1 MKAGDLDV
9 ALDLYTRAK
18 AVAPQTPTIR
28 ENLRRVNQ
36 RMRAG
41 NNKPDGGRLTL
52 CMIAKNEEERLGR
65 CLESVQGLVDEIVVV
80 DTGSDDRTVEIAES
94 FGARI
99 GSFPWNNNWSDAR
112 NESLKLA
119 TGDWII
125 WLDPD
130 DLLPKEMH
138 GKIREAMRQ
147 GLGKKRAYFWV
158 LDDQGYEPVTCLQLR
173 LFPNIEGVRFSQP
186 IHEQL
191 TPSLIALGI
200 TCEPTDIRVVHTGY
214 TTPEVVRDK
223 QERYLAIM
231 EEWLETH
238 PDDYVIRSH
247 AAQTH
252 YIHGNLDQA
261 IRYYEQIIEDHACH
275 EDHNLIIET
284 TARLFLGRCY
294 IRQEKQGLVVGPYEM
309 EGVQA
314 WALDGV
320 DWGFDMELLPPDID
334 RLTPHLELVMK
345 RLPAFA
351 DAGIKQI
358 VSGMI
363 THTPD
368 GNFLLGPAAGLRNF
382 WMCCAASIG
391 ITQGP
396 GAGRTLA
403 QWMVHGQSELNVR
416 EMDARRFGDWAIGD
430 YAVEKSIDEYKH
442 MYFIRFPGEFRDAGR
457 PVKTTPIY
465 QKLKDQGAVYAEA
478 SGWERP
484 KWFSKNGEEERYSY
498 RRTNWFEPVAE
509 ECRAVR
515 ERVGVLDLSSFS
527 KYDVTG
533 AGAESFLNRLFA
545 NRMPRRV
552 GGITLAHMLTEDGMI
567 ESEATI
573 TRLAEDRFYLL
584 SGAVAE
590 LHDLDMLVHGK
601 RDDEDVAIANVTGD
615 YGVLVLSGPRAR
627 DVMRKLT
634 DADLGNNAFP
644 WLTGQE
650 IEVAGVPTRALRI
663 SYVGELGWELHHPM
677 AEMAGLYDA
686 IMAAGEGFGIA
697 NFGLYAMN
705 CLRVEKGYR
714 GWGAEL
720 TNEITMTEADME
732 RFLKLDKDD
741 FIGREAALKS
751 KADGPRLGLVYLV
764 VDADDSD
771 CAGNEPVIA
780 EDRVIGVTTSGG
792 YGHAVAKSIA
802 FAYVEP
808 AYTTPGTSFEVRLLG
823 RSYKATVMAEPL
835 YDPLNER
842 MRV

>member
-1 MKAGDLDV
+1 MKTHARVVVIGGGAMGVGLLYHLVKEGWTDSVLVEKGELTSGSTWHAAGLIPHFIGSLNMAKIHAYGADLYKKLEDETGQATGWHGCGAIRLATNRDEVDWFHQVRGVLDLIGVECHLIGANEIKRLHPLLDV
-9 ALDLYTRAK
+9 DGVKLGAYT
-18 AVAPQTPTIR
+18 P
-28 ENLRRVNQ
+28 
-36 RMRAG
+36 G
-41 NNKPDGGRLTL
+41 DGHTDPASSTQS
-52 CMIAKNEEERLGR
+52 MAI
-65 CLESVQGLVDEIVVV
+65 
-80 DTGSDDRTVEIAES
+80 
-94 FGARI
+94 GARRGGAEI
-99 GSFPWNNNWSDAR
+99 YRHNR
-112 NESLKLA
+112 
-119 TGDWII
+119 
-125 WLDPD
+125 
-130 DLLPKEMH
+130 
-138 GKIREAMRQ
+138 
-147 GLGKKRAYFWV
+147 V
-158 LDDQGYEPVTCLQLR
+158 
-173 LFPNIEGVRFSQP
+173 
-186 IHEQL
+186 
-191 TPSLIALGI
+191 
-200 TCEPTDIRVVHTGY
+200 TDINRRANGEWEVVTENGTIVCEHVVNAAGSYCERVGAMVGLKVPSVNMVHQYIVTE
-214 TTPEVVRDK
+214 PMADVAALEKELPVVRDP
-223 QERYLAIM
+223 RA
-231 EEWLETH
+231 
-238 PDDYVIRSH
+238 S
-247 AAQTH
+247 
-252 YIHGNLDQA
+252 
-261 IRYYEQIIEDHACH
+261 
-275 EDHNLIIET
+275 
-284 TARLFLGRCY
+284 CY

-396 GAGRTLA
+396 GAGKTLA

-484 KWFSKNGEEERYSY
+484 KWFSKNGEEERYGF

-533 AGAESFLNRLFA
+533 AGAESLLNRLFA

-601 RDDEDVAIANVTGD
+601 RDDEEVAIANVTGD

-634 DADLGNNAFP
+634 DADLGNDAFP

-677 AEMAGLYDA
+677 TEMAGLYDA
-686 IMAAGEGFGIA
+686 VMAAGEEFGIA

-705 CLRVEKGYR
+705 CMRAEKGYC

-720 TNEITMTEADME
+720 TNEITMIEADME
-732 RFLKLDKDD
+732 RFVNLDKGDYV
-741 FIGREAALKS
+741 GREALLKR
-751 KADGPRLGLVYLV
+751 KQEGLGTQLVYLT
-764 VDADDSD
+764 VDAGDTE
-771 CAGNEPVIA
+771 CMGNEPVLV
-780 EDRVIGVTTSGG
+780 DGRVVGMTTSGG
-792 YGHAVAKSIA
+792 YGHVIKQSIA

-808 AYTTPGTSFEVRLLG
+808 AYAAPGTEIEVAILG
-823 RSYKATVMAEPL
+823 DRRRARVVAEPL
-835 YDPLNER
+835 YDPTNEKLR
-842 MRV
+842 A

>member
-1 MKAGDLDV
+1 MKSHARVVVVGGGAMGVGLLYHLVKEGWTDVVLVEKGELTSGSTWHAAGLIGYFMGSLNMARIHIYGAELYKTLEEETGQATGWHGCGAIRLATTGDEVDWFHYVQGVVRLAGAEVHLIGPNEIKQLHPLLDV
-9 ALDLYTRAK
+9 EGVLLGAYT
-18 AVAPQTPTIR
+18 
-28 ENLRRVNQ
+28 
-36 RMRAG
+36 
-41 NNKPDGGRLTL
+41 PDDGHTDPASSTNA
-52 CMIAKNEEERLGR
+52 MAI
-65 CLESVQGLVDEIVVV
+65 
-80 DTGSDDRTVEIAES
+80 
-94 FGARI
+94 GARMGGAEI
-99 GSFPWNNNWSDAR
+99 YRR
-112 NESLKLA
+112 N
-119 TGDWII
+119 
-125 WLDPD
+125 
-130 DLLPKEMH
+130 
-138 GKIREAMRQ
+138 R
-147 GLGKKRAYFWV
+147 V
-158 LDDQGYEPVTCLQLR
+158 
-173 LFPNIEGVRFSQP
+173 
-186 IHEQL
+186 
-191 TPSLIALGI
+191 
-200 TCEPTDIRVVHTGY
+200 TDINRRANGEWEVVTENGTIVCEHVVNAAGSYCERVGAMVGLKVPSVNMVHQYIVTE
-214 TTPEVVRDK
+214 PMADVAALEKELPVVRDP
-223 QERYLAIM
+223 RA
-231 EEWLETH
+231 
-238 PDDYVIRSH
+238 S
-247 AAQTH
+247 
-252 YIHGNLDQA
+252 
-261 IRYYEQIIEDHACH
+261 
-275 EDHNLIIET
+275 
-284 TARLFLGRCY
+284 CY

-533 AGAESFLNRLFA
+533 AGAESLLNRLFA

-720 TNEITMTEADME
+720 TNEITMIEADME
-732 RFLKLDKDD
+732 RFVNLDKGD
-741 FIGREAALKS
+741 FVGREALLKR
-751 KADGPRLGLVYLV
+751 KQEGIGTQLVYLT
-764 VDADDSD
+764 VDAGDAE
-771 CAGNEPVIA
+771 CMGNEPVLV
-780 EDRVIGVTTSGG
+780 DGRVVGMTTSGG
-792 YGHAVAKSIA
+792 YGHAVGQSIA

-808 AYTTPGTSFEVRLLG
+808 AHAAPGTEIEVAILG
-823 RSYKATVMAEPL
+823 DPRRARVVAEPL
-835 YDPLNER
+835 YDPNNEKLR
-842 MRV
+842 A